1 MKMRRISKAC
11 LHIPLTRVRA
21 ILNVGKTWGEPM
33 QNIDFVDK
41 VSVRIAN
48 GTILTLSDLPDRATK
63 RWIASRKMTVVR
75 AVAYGLLERQEALAR
90 YEISEDE
97 FQEWVS
103 NMYEHGLEGLKT
115 TKRIRNTTFDCNC
128 ENST

>member
-33 QNIDFVDK
+33 QNIDFADN

-115 TKRIRNTTFDCNC
+115 TKRRRNTTFDCNY

>member
-1 MKMRRISKAC
+1 MKMRCISKAC

-33 QNIDFVDK
+33 QNIDFADN

-115 TKRIRNTTFDCNC
+115 TQRHKNTTFDCNC